1 MRIRLR
7 WLVMAALLLTGVW
20 YLYTP
25 RRAWDRFMRGIVLA
39 QPKDMDA
46 TIDFDALRDNLRQD
60 LRAALQRNGS
70 SDLVLR
76 ASGALLDQ
84 LVAQTVTPRGLTS
97 LVTAFGTRTPQAAD
111 RDSLDAITVTTFH
124 YRGPSTVDV
133 RIRPASAD
141 AQGAGVFTFT
151 RSGLRWRLTR
161 VWSDRLAR
169 LGDPS

>member
-60 LRAALQRNGS
+60 LRIALQRNDAG
-70 SDLVLR
+70 DLATQVG
-76 ASGALLDQ
+76 GALLDQ
-84 LVAQTVTPRGLTS
+84 LVAQTVTPRGLTA
-97 LVTAFGTRTPQAAD
+97 LVTAFGTRTPTAAD
-111 RDSLDAITVTTFH
+111 RDSLNAITVTTFH
-124 YRGPSTVDV
+124 YRGPSTVEV
-133 RIRPASAD
+133 RVHPASTD

-151 RSGLRWRLTR
+151 RSGLHWRLTR
-161 VWSDRLAR
+161 IWSDRLAR